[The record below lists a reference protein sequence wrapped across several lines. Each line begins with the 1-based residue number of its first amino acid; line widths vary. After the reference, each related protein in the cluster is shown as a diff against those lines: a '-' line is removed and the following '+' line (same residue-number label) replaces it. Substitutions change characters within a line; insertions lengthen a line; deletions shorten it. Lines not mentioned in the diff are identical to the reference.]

1 MKLEHLRYLLEVN
14 DQGSITQAAE
24 RLYISQ
30 PALSA
35 AIKSIEN
42 ELGYPVFKR
51 SKQGVVATA
60 KGLQILQDI
69 EKILEITKKW
79 HSAEV
84 YDEQIAGLV
93 RFAAVPAVNKAF
105 LVDIFKQTNALY
117 PLLQVEAQEIPNW
130 DICDFIHSNK
140 NFIGCVVAEED
151 YHYLMEARDNLIVKE
166 LLKDDFVLQLSAKN
180 PLASKEVIE
189 KADLAEMP
197 FVCYANPKDPIQIAL
212 CHTYGIEVKYKVS
225 STSVIP
231 QMIAADLAFSL
242 IPKYAAL
249 QEPLLKFGDIV
260 IRDFPGFSYP
270 VSYCCIWSKDKELMP
285 HEEAFISALQ
295 RYFESVERSSEDMMK
310 YSSSYMAHLRRGL
323 EALNS
328 GQGVEHELIEE

>member
-130 DICDFIHSNK
+130 DICDFIL
-140 NFIGCVVAEED
+140 
-151 YHYLMEARDNLIVKE
+151 YW
-166 LLKDDFVLQLSAKN
+166 
-180 PLASKEVIE
+180 
-189 KADLAEMP
+189 
-197 FVCYANPKDPIQIAL
+197 L
-212 CHTYGIEVKYKVS
+212 CG
-225 STSVIP
+225 
-231 QMIAADLAFSL
+231 
-242 IPKYAAL
+242 
-249 QEPLLKFGDIV
+249 G
-260 IRDFPGFSYP
+260 
-270 VSYCCIWSKDKELMP
+270 
-285 HEEAFISALQ
+285 
-295 RYFESVERSSEDMMK
+295 
-310 YSSSYMAHLRRGL
+310 
-323 EALNS
+323 
-328 GQGVEHELIEE
+328 